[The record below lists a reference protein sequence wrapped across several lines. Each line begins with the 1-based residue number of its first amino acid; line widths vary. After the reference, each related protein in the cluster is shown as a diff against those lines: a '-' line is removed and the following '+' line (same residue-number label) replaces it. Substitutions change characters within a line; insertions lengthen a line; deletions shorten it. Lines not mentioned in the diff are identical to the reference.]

1 MKKKL
6 MGLIAIV
13 AIATI
18 AGYNVCASQNNMKL
32 SDLTLANVEAL
43 AASPE
48 VDIPYICVG
57 ETKACYDPY
66 YHEVFEGYRWR

>member
-1 MKKKL
+1 
-6 MGLIAIV
+6 
-13 AIATI
+13 
-18 AGYNVCASQNNMKL
+18 MKL

-48 VDIPYICVG
+48 VDIPFICVG